1 MKKKVLIIM
10 LTFVMLVIGSVTV
23 YALVDCTHNNG
34 TAMGLISHD
43 TRGANGCIATERY
56 YCDLC
61 NTTFYIASDI
71 EYTSCPT
78 WHRRNPNWQKN
89 Y

>member
-34 TAMGLISHD
+34 TAMGLYDHHKMGSAC
-43 TRGANGCIATERY
+43 RAYERY

-61 NTTFYIASDI
+61 DTTFYSI
-71 EYTSCPT
+71 EREYSLCPQ
-78 WHRRNPNWQKN
+78 WHRTHPNWQT
-89 Y
+89 